1 MINYGRIQQT
11 MDFWERSGFK
21 RIETP
26 WTVTQ
31 AISDITRPALA
42 QDFKLIHDD
51 NKVLVA
57 SGEQGFLYLYNK
69 GFLPKGKFQTTT
81 PCFRKEPF
89 GPFHTKYFIKTEI
102 IDTEHVNEDNLS
114 VLVAQARQN
123 FTNLLPDGY
132 PEESIVVIDT
142 SYHLGYPSFDI
153 ELNGLE
159 IGSYGIRSC
168 SFLDWIYGTGIAEPR
183 FTKAERSRK

>member
-1 MINYGRIQQT
+1 MINYGFIQQT
-11 MDFWERSGFK
+11 QDHFEDKGFQ

-31 AISDITRPALA
+31 AISDITRPPGAV
-42 QDFKLIHDD
+42 DFKLIHDD

-69 GFLPKGKFQTTT
+69 GFLPKGRFQTTT

-89 GPFHTKYFIKTEI
+89 GPFHTKYFIKTEL
-102 IDTEHVNEDNLS
+102 IDTTQPNTSSLDRMVEG
-114 VLVAQARQN
+114 A
-123 FTNLLPDGY
+123 FTNFVHIISMVGGN
-132 PEESIVVIDT
+132 PEELKLVST
-142 SYHLGYPSFDI
+142 SYELGYSSYDI
-153 ELNGLE
+153 EYKGKE

-168 SFLDWIYGTGIAEPR
+168 DFLDWVYGTAIAEPR
-183 FTKAERSRK
+183 FTKALEAK